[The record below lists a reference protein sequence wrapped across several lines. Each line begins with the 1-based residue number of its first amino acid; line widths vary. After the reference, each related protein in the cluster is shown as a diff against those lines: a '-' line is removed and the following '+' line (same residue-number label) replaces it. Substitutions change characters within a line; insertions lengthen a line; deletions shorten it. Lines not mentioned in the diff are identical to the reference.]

1 MKKTLLTV
9 LCAMISLF
17 SMAQNEK
24 TYNESY
30 VVSIN
35 EGEPSEPQ
43 TTDVTVIDNGDGT
56 INFVLHDFS
65 FVIFQQE
72 MQLGDIALEG
82 VTVIEEADGVKTFF
96 KEDTYTIPAD
106 KLPDNMPMPAS
117 MFENIPYTLGGKMND
132 ERLCAVL
139 EIDMSKMGQM
149 IDVVVG
155 DPTIF
160 FTASK
165 TFTEPLVVS
174 VTTEEGTESSEPQD
188 ADVTVTYNSDGTID
202 FELKN
207 FILTSEDNNIYVGTI
222 YVENITAEE
231 GEDGLTHFSYSGNI
245 FIQEGDLEG
254 VDMWYG
260 PMLCMDEEGN
270 PVGIPVVLSGKMND
284 DKLFATIDIDMQALQ
299 QIVHVQLGTDD
310 FDQPQREGKTYT
322 EPLVVS
328 VTTEEG
334 TDSSEPQDADVV
346 VYDNEDGTI
355 DFELKNFILSAEGG
369 FNLYVGTIYVENIAT
384 EVGEDGLTHFAFSGN
399 IFIQEGDLEGVDM
412 WYGPMLCMDEEGN
425 PVGIPVVLSGKM
437 NDDKL
442 FATIDIDMQALQQ
455 IVHVQ
460 LGTDDF
466 DQPQREGKTYT
477 EPLVVSVTTEEGTDS
492 SEPQDADVVV
502 YDNEDGTIDFE
513 LKNFILSAEGGFNL
527 YVGTIYVENIATEV
541 GEDGLTHF
549 AFSGNIFIQEGDL
562 EGVDMW
568 YGPMLCMDEEGNPVG
583 IPVVLSGKMNDD
595 KLFATIDID
604 MQALQQ
610 IVHVQL
616 GTDDF
621 FTIVK
626 GDVDGDGKVD
636 GIDAQAILNVMSDD
650 GYKTEC
656 DINKDDKVD
665 GLDYQTVLN
674 IMSD

>member
-1 MKKTLLTV
+1 
-9 LCAMISLF
+9 
-17 SMAQNEK
+17 
-24 TYNESY
+24 
-30 VVSIN
+30 
-35 EGEPSEPQ
+35 
-43 TTDVTVIDNGDGT
+43 
-56 INFVLHDFS
+56 
-65 FVIFQQE
+65 
-72 MQLGDIALEG
+72 
-82 VTVIEEADGVKTFF
+82 
-96 KEDTYTIPAD
+96 
-106 KLPDNMPMPAS
+106 
-117 MFENIPYTLGGKMND
+117 
-132 ERLCAVL
+132 
-139 EIDMSKMGQM
+139 
-149 IDVVVG
+149 
-155 DPTIF
+155 
-160 FTASK
+160 
-165 TFTEPLVVS
+165 
-174 VTTEEGTESSEPQD
+174 
-188 ADVTVTYNSDGTID
+188 
-202 FELKN
+202 
-207 FILTSEDNNIYVGTI
+207 
-222 YVENITAEE
+222 
-231 GEDGLTHFSYSGNI
+231 
-245 FIQEGDLEG
+245 
-254 VDMWYG
+254 
-260 PMLCMDEEGN
+260 
-270 PVGIPVVLSGKMND
+270 
-284 DKLFATIDIDMQALQ
+284 
-299 QIVHVQLGTDD
+299 
-310 FDQPQREGKTYT
+310 
-322 EPLVVS
+322 
-328 VTTEEG
+328 
-334 TDSSEPQDADVV
+334 
-346 VYDNEDGTI
+346 
-355 DFELKNFILSAEGG
+355 
-369 FNLYVGTIYVENIAT
+369 
-384 EVGEDGLTHFAFSGN
+384 
-399 IFIQEGDLEGVDM
+399 
-412 WYGPMLCMDEEGN
+412 
-425 PVGIPVVLSGKM
+425 
-437 NDDKL
+437 
-442 FATIDIDMQALQQ
+442 MQALQQ